1 MKLNRI
7 EGQHPSLAFNTADHL
22 KSVKKSHSYHSFN
35 EPKKSSK
42 NTIHM
47 HLEDKINQS
56 DGHHSFEVII
66 QLNDELKKDK
76 QKLQK
81 ALGSAITVSHVFTHI
96 DAIAATLTANQI
108 IKLSQHPQVYS
119 IEENIRIDIN
129 LDTANKWFGTEAAR
143 EDFNL
148 TGSGVTIAIVDTGI
162 DNDHLDLDENKVIGW
177 KDFVNRNDS
186 PYDDQG
192 HGTHVASIAAGTG
205 DANYRYKGVA
215 PEAKLVGIKVL
226 DANGSGSITQIIQG
240 MEWLIDHKDQY
251 GVQIA
256 NLSFGSSGSSDGT
269 DALSQ
274 IVNAAVDRGIAVTV
288 AAGNQGPE
296 KYTIGSPGAAQ
307 KAITVGS
314 MADVGERGFFQNDF
328 SSRGPTEDERRKPD
342 ISGPGY
348 RITAAQAN
356 SYNDYATYSGTSMA
370 TPFIAG
376 TIALML
382 ESNPSLSPEEIKNNV
397 LESSEDWGKES
408 KDIDYGAGRL
418 QAYKAIMNAGNQ
430 RENLPATPNHTQIN
444 GRLQSTRDRD
454 LYQYRVESL
463 DYPVS
468 LTLILDNET
477 SDFDLYV
484 YDSNGYLVDYSYTTE
499 RQENVS
505 FVPKSI
511 DDYVVEIYSYRGKG
525 AYYLDISGG

>member
-1 MKLNRI
+1 M
-7 EGQHPSLAFNTADHL
+7 
-22 KSVKKSHSYHSFN
+22 
-35 EPKKSSK
+35 
-42 NTIHM
+42 
-47 HLEDKINQS
+47 
-56 DGHHSFEVII
+56 
-66 QLNDELKKDK
+66 
-76 QKLQK
+76 
-81 ALGSAITVSHVFTHI
+81 
-96 DAIAATLTANQI
+96 
-108 IKLSQHPQVYS
+108 
-119 IEENIRIDIN
+119 
-129 LDTANKWFGTEAAR
+129 
-143 EDFNL
+143 
-148 TGSGVTIAIVDTGI
+148 
-162 DNDHLDLDENKVIGW
+162 
-177 KDFVNRNDS
+177 
-186 PYDDQG
+186 
-192 HGTHVASIAAGTG
+192 
-205 DANYRYKGVA
+205 
-215 PEAKLVGIKVL
+215 
-226 DANGSGSITQIIQG
+226 
-240 MEWLIDHKDQY
+240 
-251 GVQIA
+251 
-256 NLSFGSSGSSDGT
+256 
-269 DALSQ
+269 
-274 IVNAAVDRGIAVTV
+274 
-288 AAGNQGPE
+288 
-296 KYTIGSPGAAQ
+296 
-307 KAITVGS
+307 
-314 MADVGERGFFQNDF
+314 
-328 SSRGPTEDERRKPD
+328 
-342 ISGPGY
+342 
-348 RITAAQAN
+348 TAAQAN
-356 SYNDYATYSGTSMA
+356 SYNDYVTYSGTSMA

-430 RENLPATPNHTQIN
+430 RGNLPATPNHTQIN